1 MAGNKKP
8 RRARKPREVK
18 NHVMHLY
25 DADSPMQGEERIEV
39 LTSVHMAALAFSR
52 GAASKYEWD
61 TIVIAMN
68 VAIVLCESAGN
79 REIGV
84 QALYDT
90 QNAMIDV
97 CERFQ
102 VCGSYEM
109 TGDELSAMNGGIHV
123 FEQLV
128 DTVSRRQYTRA
139 CAEYTKRLDAG
150 KAVQI
155 RNGKA
160 TQRFALTPDDNAQK
174 QPERM
179 AA

>member
-8 RRARKPREVK
+8 SRKPRTFREKK
-18 NHVMHLY
+18 NHVMYLY
-25 DADSPMQGEERIEV
+25 NADAPMHGEERIEV

-52 GAASKYEWD
+52 GTAGKAEWD

-79 REIGV
+79 REIGL

-97 CERFQ
+97 CERVQ
-102 VCGSYEM
+102 DGSSF
-109 TGDELSAMNGGIHV
+109 TLWSDELNAMNGGIHV

-139 CAEYTKRLDAG
+139 CAEYTKRLDGG
-150 KAVQI
+150 KAVRIKQ
-155 RNGKA
+155 GKA
-160 TQRFALTPDDNAQK
+160 TERFALRQ
-174 QPERM
+174 

>member
-8 RRARKPREVK
+8 NRKPRKLIEPK
-18 NHVMHLY
+18 DHVMYLFN
-25 DADSPMQGEERIEV
+25 ADEPMQGEERLEV
-39 LTSVHMAALAFSR
+39 LTSVHMAALALSR
-52 GAASKYEWD
+52 GEGTKNEWD
-61 TIVIAMN
+61 VIVIAMN
-68 VAIVLCESAGN
+68 VAIVLCETAGN
-79 REIGV
+79 REIGLK
-84 QALYDT
+84 ALYDT

-97 CERFQ
+97 CERYQ
-102 VCGSYEM
+102 GSGKFIL
-109 TGDELSAMNGGIHV
+109 TGDELAAMNGGIHV

-155 RNGKA
+155 RAGRA
-160 TQRFALTPDDNAQK
+160 TERFALRQ
-174 QPERM
+174 

>member
-1 MAGNKKP
+1 MAGNRKPSRKP
-8 RRARKPREVK
+8 RKLREVK

-52 GAASKYEWD
+52 GTATKDEWD

-68 VAIVLCESAGN
+68 VAIVLCETAGN
-79 REIGV
+79 REIGL

-102 VCGSYEM
+102 VRGRFVL
-109 TGDELSAMNGGIHV
+109 TGEELRALNGGIHV
-123 FEQLV
+123 FEALV

-139 CAEYTKRLDAG
+139 CAEYTKRLSAG

-155 RNGKA
+155 RKGKA
-160 TQRFALTPDDNAQK
+160 TERFELR
-174 QPERM
+174 E